1 MSGWVDRREKADDAE
16 KRIMK
21 IRRYHRFFRVR
32 ELTIRT
38 IKDSSGECIAIRR
51 GAEGQE
57 RLVGGYQE
65 DLRARRG
72 GQRRRGVLRRSAS
85 GFGCSLGLGTVRLR
99 QAGKQAR
106 IGGVQQNAKVHS
118 TLYDTSTTCHIII
131 PHRSDVSIR
140 ARPLVEARIHRLST
154 QCTGPA
160 RPLPP
165 TPCSAQR
172 PSASHPS
179 RGASPPSSPL

>member
-21 IRRYHRFFRVR
+21 IRRYHQSFRVR

-38 IKDSSGECIAIRR
+38 IEDGSGECIAIRR

-65 DLRARRG
+65 DLRTGRG

-85 GFGCSLGLGTVRLR
+85 GFSRSLGLGTARLR
-99 QAGKQAR
+99 QAGKDRRGSAKRKKFILLCITQVQHAISSCLTAPTFQSVLAR
-106 IGGVQQNAKVHS
+106 WSGRDLVASVRKV
-118 TLYDTSTTCHIII
+118 
-131 PHRSDVSIR
+131 
-140 ARPLVEARIHRLST
+140 
-154 QCTGPA
+154 
-160 RPLPP
+160 
-165 TPCSAQR
+165 
-172 PSASHPS
+172 
-179 RGASPPSSPL
+179 